1 MRSRSRLEIYL
12 GLMEEAS
19 KNSDTTR
26 LRKDPDLSS
35 SDAERHLG
43 FLVSQ
48 GFLRVAERDNSGAKY
63 ELTSKGSEV
72 LDALR
77 GIGQPDQLTVKQR

>member
-19 KNSDTTR
+19 KDSDTTR
-26 LRKDPDLSS
+26 LRKDTDLSS
-35 SDAERHLG
+35 GDAKRHLG

-48 GFLRVAERDNSGAKY
+48 GFLRVAERENSGAKY

-72 LDALR
+72 LDALQ
-77 GIGQPDQLTVKQR
+77 GIGQPDQIILEQH

>member
-19 KNSDTTR
+19 ENSDTTR
-26 LRKDPDLSS
+26 LGKDADLASS
-35 SDAERHLG
+35 NEERHLG

-48 GFLRVAERDNSGAKY
+48 GFLRVAERENSGAEYK
-63 ELTSKGSEV
+63 LTLKGSEV

-77 GIGQPDQLTVKQR
+77 GIGQPDHLLAEQR